1 MDNVLAN
8 DVGVDVDDDDDQEFG
23 NNDFV
28 IDGKDIDCI
37 SAIIDDV
44 PLLACFEC
52 FGVFGVLGIFGVCD
66 VIGDIN
72 DDDDEKKEGDVVV
85 VVVVVVITLT
95 FLPCCCSL
103 NGPIIVKFLRF
114 FIFLLDLNNFN
125 DGEDGDVTSA
135 IVVDGGAFGFVDV
148 DVDNDMIW

>member
-8 DVGVDVDDDDDQEFG
+8 DVGVDVDDDDDDDDDEEFG

-52 FGVFGVLGIFGVCD
+52 FGVFGVLGIFGVCG

-72 DDDDEKKEGDVVV
+72 DDDDEKR
-85 VVVVVVITLT
+85 L
-95 FLPCCCSL
+95 
-103 NGPIIVKFLRF
+103 
-114 FIFLLDLNNFN
+114 IFGGSVQFDNCFN
-125 DGEDGDVTSA
+125 YPKIYYRHS
-135 IVVDGGAFGFVDV
+135 
-148 DVDNDMIW
+148 